1 MGVAMA
7 TSMTVSMAA
16 LPMPVSTVP
25 MSPMRVPVL
34 AVPMPVGVAMIM

>member
-7 TSMTVSMAA
+7 ASMTVSMTA